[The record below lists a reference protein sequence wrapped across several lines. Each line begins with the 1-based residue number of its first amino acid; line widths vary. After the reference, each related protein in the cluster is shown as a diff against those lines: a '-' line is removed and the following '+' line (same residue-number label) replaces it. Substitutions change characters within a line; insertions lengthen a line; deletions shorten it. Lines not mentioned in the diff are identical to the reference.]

1 MAHASEKRILVVD
14 DEPDVRQFLAT
25 CVEDAGFIVETAGDG
40 VEALEKVRLNVP
52 DLITLDMVM
61 PRRSGINFL
70 RKLRKEKKEWG
81 SIPVIVI
88 TAHARDEMGSED
100 IKEFK
105 AFTARH
111 RPKCTIEKP
120 ITPSSLIKAIS
131 DILSVDT
138 VAFTHER
145 KVGETVSS
153 DELVNLIRNTDPE
166 TLKKVKDMLAK

>member
-1 MAHASEKRILVVD
+1 MAHASEKNILVVD

-25 CVEDAGFIVETAGDG
+25 CIEDAGFNVQTAGDG
-40 VEALEKVRLNVP
+40 VEALEKVKEKMP

-70 RKLRKEKKEWG
+70 RKLRKENKEWG
-81 SIPVIVI
+81 RIPVVVI
-88 TAHARDEMGSED
+88 TAHAKDEMGSED

-105 AFTARH
+105 AFTTRH

-131 DILSVDT
+131 DILKVETDDL
-138 VAFTHER
+138 VHE
-145 KVGETVSS
+145 KKISKNVSS
-153 DELVNLIRNTDPE
+153 DELLKMIQNTDPE
-166 TLKKVKDMLAK
+166 TREKVKEMLVK